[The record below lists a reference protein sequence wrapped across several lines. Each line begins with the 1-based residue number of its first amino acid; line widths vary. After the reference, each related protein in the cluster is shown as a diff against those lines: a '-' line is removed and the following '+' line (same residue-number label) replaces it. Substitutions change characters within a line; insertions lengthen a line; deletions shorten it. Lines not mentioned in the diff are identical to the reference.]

1 MSEINE
7 QLLAEKMDKMYD
19 DLETMDRTEM
29 MEKLRAMGCTWSYDE
44 IVNELEKNW
53 NDLKVSD
60 KIFETCTIDDTCS
73 IYPRD
78 FIDEAI
84 YLILSRFHQFKFEHY
99 GLISKRL
106 DDLCEAEMKDT
117 EKISEFEECFKRFFK
132 MCKMFD
138 LNNFDAIGY
147 EVNDGLDL
155 HSIII
160 DYLDECMEQ
169 GSTNDPAY
177 YNKIIDFV
185 LRFQKQFK
193 YVNDFLSDAL
203 KVELATVYVATKNP
217 KGEKMFLDAINT
229 KTDKTEA
236 VLHYGL
242 AYLDQFPQKT
252 LRIFERYKTLI
263 NKESD
268 AYEIIKEII
277 DDSKKQA

>member
-1 MSEINE
+1 MTAINE

-19 DLETMDRTEM
+19 DLETMDQLTM
-29 MEKLRAMGCTWSYDE
+29 MEKLKAMGCTWTYE
-44 IVNELEKNW
+44 MLIAELEKNW

-60 KIFETCTIDDTCS
+60 KIFETCTIDDTCT

-106 DDLCEAEMKDT
+106 DDLCDAELSDT
-117 EKISEFEECFKRFFK
+117 DKILEFEECFKRFFK
-132 MCKMFD
+132 MCKTFD

-155 HSIII
+155 HSLII

-169 GSTNDPAY
+169 GRVNDSLY
-177 YNKIIDFV
+177 YQKIIDFV
-185 LRFQKQFK
+185 LRFKKQFK
-193 YVNDFLSDAL
+193 YINSFLDNSL
-203 KVELATVYVATKNP
+203 EVELATAYVAVKNP
-217 KGEKMFLDAINT
+217 KGEKMLLDAIKT
-229 KTDKTEA
+229 KNDKTEA

-242 AYLDQFPQKT
+242 AYIDEFPQKT
-252 LRIFERYKTLI
+252 LKIFERYRSLL

-268 AYEIIKEII
+268 AYEIITEIVK
-277 DDSKKQA
+277 DSKNQA

>member
-1 MSEINE
+1 MTTINE
-7 QLLAEKMDKMYD
+7 QLLAEKMEKMYD
-19 DLETMDRTEM
+19 DLETMDCNEM
-29 MEKLRAMGCTWSYDE
+29 MEKLKAMGCTWSYDE

-60 KIFETCTIDDTCS
+60 KIFETCTIDDTCN

-84 YLILSRFHQFKFEHY
+84 YLILSRFHHFKFEHY

-106 DDLCEAEMKDT
+106 DDLCEADMSDT
-117 EKISEFEECFKRFFK
+117 EKINQFEECFKRFFK
-132 MCKMFD
+132 MCKVFD

-169 GSTNDPAY
+169 GSTNDPSY

-185 LRFQKQFK
+185 ERFMKQFK
-193 YVNDFLSDAL
+193 YVNDFLYDAL
-203 KVELATVYVATKNP
+203 QVELATVYVAIKNP
-217 KGEKMFLDAINT
+217 KGEKMFLDAIKT
-229 KTDKTEA
+229 KNDKTAA
-236 VLHYGL
+236 VLNYGL

-252 LRIFERYKTLI
+252 LKIFYRYKSLL

-277 DDSKKQA
+277 EDSKNKA